1 MSITIINRWGGLNKK
16 MTLSFYKLAFPGILA
31 LLTVGTIGFLLA
43 FSYYPEKHVNV
54 NIDGECY
61 ELLDE
66 ANEKHKILRAENE
79 INIKKM
85 QLNMIEY
92 GDASL
97 PIVFSGFKDS
107 VDDFIIQY
115 NIRNIISIQKVSDN
129 PTFDKFIIKATLSKN
144 ELQKIVNDLA
154 ISDFYQM
161 LSVKGS
167 VGLGPNKY
175 ISTEEGK
182 VISVESKKFMQK
194 GIKNI
199 VESNIEFE
207 GIKLAE
213 CRNI

>member
-1 MSITIINRWGGLNKK
+1 MA
-16 MTLSFYKLAFPGILA
+16 LSFYKLAFPGIFA
-31 LLTVGTIGFLLA
+31 LLVIGTIGFLLA

-54 NIDGECY
+54 DIDGTCY
-61 ELLDE
+61 ELLD
-66 ANEKHKILRAENE
+66 ASNEKHKVLRAENE
-79 INIKKM
+79 INVKKM

-97 PIVFSGFKDS
+97 PIVFSGFKGN
-107 VDDFIIQY
+107 VDDFIKQY
-115 NIRNIISIQKVSDN
+115 DIRNIVSMQKVSDN
-129 PTFDKFIIKATLSKN
+129 PKFDKFIIKATLSKN

-154 ISDFYQM
+154 LSDFYPT

-175 ISTEEGK
+175 ISSEEGEI
-182 VISVESKKFMQK
+182 ISAESRDFMQN
-194 GIKNI
+194 GIKGI
-199 VESNIEFE
+199 VESNV

>member
-1 MSITIINRWGGLNKK
+1 MV
-16 MTLSFYKLAFPGILA
+16 LSLYKLAFPGIVA
-31 LLTVGTIGFLLA
+31 LLAVGTAGFLLA

-54 NIDGECY
+54 DIDGKCY
-61 ELLDE
+61 ELLDVP
-66 ANEKHKILRAENE
+66 NEKHKILRAEDE
-79 INIKKM
+79 INVKQM
-85 QLNMIEY
+85 QLNMIEHK
-92 GDASL
+92 DTSL
-97 PIVFSGFKDS
+97 PIVFSGFKKDL
-107 VDDFIIQY
+107 DDFINQY
-115 NIRNIISIQKVSDN
+115 DIRNILSVQKVSDY

-144 ELQKIVNDLA
+144 ELQKIVNDLT
-154 ISDFYQM
+154 ISDFYPM

-182 VISVESKKFMQK
+182 VISAESKKFMQK

>member
-1 MSITIINRWGGLNKK
+1 MA
-16 MTLSFYKLAFPGILA
+16 LSFYKLAFPGILA
-31 LLTVGTIGFLLA
+31 LLVVGTVGFLLA

-54 NIDGECY
+54 DIDGTCY

-66 ANEKHKILRAENE
+66 SNEKHKILRAENE
-79 INIKKM
+79 IKIKQM

-107 VDDFIIQY
+107 VDEFIKQY
-115 NIRNIISIQKVSDN
+115 DIRNIISMQKVSDN
-129 PTFDKFIIKATLSKN
+129 PKFDKFIIKATSSKN
-144 ELQKIVNDLA
+144 ELQKIVNDLTLG
-154 ISDFYQM
+154 DFYPT

-175 ISTEEGK
+175 ISSEEGK
-182 VISVESKKFMQK
+182 VISAESKDFMQN
-194 GIKNI
+194 GIKSI
-199 VESNIEFE
+199 VESNV
-207 GIKLAE
+207 GIKVAE

>member
-1 MSITIINRWGGLNKK
+1 MA
-16 MTLSFYKLAFPGILA
+16 LSLYKLAFPGIVA
-31 LLTVGTIGFLLA
+31 LLAVGTAGFLLA

-54 NIDGECY
+54 DIDGKCY
-61 ELLDE
+61 ELLDVS
-66 ANEKHKILRAENE
+66 NEKHKILRAEDE
-79 INIKKM
+79 INVKQM
-85 QLNMIEY
+85 QLNMIEHK
-92 GDASL
+92 DTSL
-97 PIVFSGFKDS
+97 PIVFSGFKKDL
-107 VDDFIIQY
+107 DDFINQY
-115 NIRNIISIQKVSDN
+115 DIRNILSVQKVSDN

-144 ELQKIVNDLA
+144 ELQKIVNDLT
-154 ISDFYQM
+154 ISDFYPI

-182 VISVESKKFMQK
+182 VISTESKKFMQK

-199 VESNIEFE
+199 VESNIEVE